1 MPWDTLHQAVGHQ
14 ADTLGQFCVGYVSS
28 GRADTVLLGRLA
40 HAIFRRW
47 APQSPR
53 VLGGEADGS
62 AAKQAPGSAEEGRH
76 LLAPG
81 KQQNSAPV

>member
-1 MPWDTLHQAVGHQ
+1 M
-14 ADTLGQFCVGYVSS
+14 ADN
-28 GRADTVLLGRLA
+28 VLLGRLA
-40 HAIFRRW
+40 HAFLRRW
-47 APQSPR
+47 APQLPR

-62 AAKQAPGSAEEGRH
+62 ALKQAPGSTEECRH